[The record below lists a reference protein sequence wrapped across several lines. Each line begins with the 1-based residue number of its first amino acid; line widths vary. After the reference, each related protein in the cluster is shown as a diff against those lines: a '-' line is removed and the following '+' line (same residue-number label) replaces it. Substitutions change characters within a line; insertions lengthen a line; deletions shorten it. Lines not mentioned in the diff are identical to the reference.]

1 MYRPLRAPLKI
12 VELQVKMATSAE
24 TVKSALQTLDG
35 FLGMIT
41 AHNSS
46 NDSDSKFISGIDNV
60 DEAIALHEKNLVKLR
75 RIKDEGFTS
84 LKEYNE
90 YKKALDV
97 VERHRSVQREKSTQQ
112 TSTRKNLEVK
122 TLHCGCKEG
131 QCNNMHGFP

>member
-1 MYRPLRAPLKI
+1 
-12 VELQVKMATSAE
+12 MATSAE

-41 AHNSS
+41 AQNSS

-60 DEAIALHEKNLVKLR
+60 DEAITLHEKNLVKLR
-75 RIKDEGFTS
+75 RIKEEGFTS

-97 VERHRSVQREKSTQQ
+97 VERHRSSQRAKSTWAKPP
-112 TSTRKNLEVK
+112 T
-122 TLHCGCKEG
+122 
-131 QCNNMHGFP
+131 